1 MDAQFARDRSI
12 RRLVTAMHETYSLV
26 SGVEELRRVE
36 SQEKTINSLARQ
48 TIECSYFIRDY
59 MQNRSGCESHS
70 SHQSLA
76 SLPKFLNV
84 GKQSLS
90 NALSNLDDKILWYEA
105 TFKELKNA
113 LQQQATIT
121 TELCVFRV
129 HDLLV
134 DHGGVLSSISL
145 PCTCSYYY

>member
-1 MDAQFARDRSI
+1 
-12 RRLVTAMHETYSLV
+12 MHETYSLV

-59 MQNRSGCESHS
+59 MQNRSGCGSRS
-70 SHQSLA
+70 SYQSLA
-76 SLPKFLNV
+76 SLTQFLNV

-90 NALSNLDDKILWYEA
+90 NALSNLDEKISTYEA

-113 LQQQATIT
+113 IQQQATIT
-121 TELCVFRV
+121 TELYVFRV

-134 DHGGVLSSISL
+134 DYGGVPSSIPL